1 MAERNFRELIEAQW
15 AQKKFLC
22 VGLDADYEKI
32 PEHIR
37 AGGVHEAM
45 TRFNRD
51 IIDATKDIVCAYK
64 PNAAFYEAH
73 GDQGYGAL
81 EETIEY
87 IREVAPDIPIIYDA
101 KRADIGNTNN
111 GYVTAAFDTL
121 RADAITVHPYMG
133 GESLKEFFARED
145 KGVFVMCRNSNPGA
159 GEFQDLDVGG
169 EPLYLHLARAFAEK
183 WNGNGN
189 CGLVVGA
196 TYPEELKKVR
206 EIASKMPLL
215 IPGTGA
221 QGGDLEKSVAYGKNA
236 VGTGFIISISRAIIF
251 ASGGK
256 EFATAARE
264 KALAFDGAIRAA
276 L

>member
-1 MAERNFRELIEAQW
+1 MSRNFTDLLNAKWEED
-15 AQKKFLC
+15 KFLC
-22 VGLDADYEKI
+22 VGLDPDFSKI
-32 PEHIR
+32 PAAAR
-37 AGGVHEAM
+37 RRG
-45 TRFNRD
+45 TRETLVAFNRA

-73 GDQGYGAL
+73 GDEGWNAL
-81 EETIEY
+81 QETIQYSHEQ
-87 IREVAPDIPIIYDA
+87 APGVPLIYDA

-111 GYVTAAFDTL
+111 GYVAAAFDNL

-133 GESLKEFFARED
+133 GDSLKEFFARKE

-159 GEFQDLDVGG
+159 GEFQDLQVDG
-169 EPLYLHLARAFAEK
+169 EPLYIRLAKAFATK
-183 WNGNGN
+183 WNEHGN

-196 TYPEELKKVR
+196 TYPEELKNVR
-206 EIASKMPLL
+206 EAVPEMPFL

-236 VGTGFIISISRAIIF
+236 RGKGFIISTSRAIIYGSAEANF
-251 ASGGK
+251 ADAIRTKAK
-256 EFATAARE
+256 EF
-264 KALAFDGAIRAA
+264 DVAIRNA